1 MAGGG
6 CLLLSL
12 LPLDSGGSAPARGFG
27 KLTSLQFCPPLRLSS
42 SVVHPLSIRT
52 PQASPGS
59 RLRLGLP
66 AAPEA
71 YYLPLLPS
79 GPDGVRSASPR
90 RAGSSTP
97 LARTVPTAPGPRA
110 GIQPRYSGLR
120 VQGTASSPSS
130 TTSGYPTTAPRGTV
144 KPNLATEIRGCGR
157 TIILFPDCRW
167 RALPHCARQ
176 RPTMLPACWPNTPD
190 VDYAAG
196 AHYRRRAAHLKGAP
210 PSP

>member
-12 LPLDSGGSAPARGFG
+12 LRLDSGGSAPARGFR
-27 KLTSLQFCPPLRLSS
+27 KLTSLRFCPPLRLSS
-42 SVVHPLSIRT
+42 SVVHPLSIRA
-52 PQASPGS
+52 PRACPDSQ
-59 RLRLGLP
+59 LQLGLP

-90 RAGSSTP
+90 RAGSST
-97 LARTVPTAPGPRA
+97 LLTRAVPAAPEPRA

-130 TTSGYPTTAPRGTV
+130 TTASYGITDSRAAV
-144 KPNLATEIRGCGR
+144 KANLATEIRGCGR
-157 TIILFPDCRW
+157 TITLFAAPRW
-167 RALPHCARQ
+167 RPLP
-176 RPTMLPACWPNTPD
+176 
-190 VDYAAG
+190 
-196 AHYRRRAAHLKGAP
+196 
-210 PSP
+210 

>member
-12 LPLDSGGSAPARGFG
+12 LRLDSGGSAPARGFG
-27 KLTSLQFCPPLRLSS
+27 KLTSLQFCPPLRLLS

-59 RLRLGLP
+59 QLRLGLP

-90 RAGSSTP
+90 RAGSST
-97 LARTVPTAPGPRA
+97 LLSRAVPAAPEPRA

-130 TTSGYPTTAPRGTV
+130 TTSGYPITGSRAAV
-144 KPNLATEIRGCGR
+144 KPNLATEKRGCGR
-157 TIILFPDCRW
+157 TIIFFSDCRW
-167 RALPHCARQ
+167 RTLPYLALQ
-176 RPTMLPACWPNTPD
+176 RPTLPFAC
-190 VDYAAG
+190 
-196 AHYRRRAAHLKGAP
+196 
-210 PSP
+210 

>member
-1 MAGGG
+1 MAWGG

-12 LPLDSGGSAPARGFG
+12 LRLDSGGSAPARGFG

-110 GIQPRYSGLR
+110 GVQPRYSGLR

-130 TTSGYPTTAPRGTV
+130 TTAAILSRPLASLSSQIWQRKYGDVVELLSFSLTTDGALYHISP
-144 KPNLATEIRGCGR
+144 LSA
-157 TIILFPDCRW
+157 PDC
-167 RALPHCARQ
+167 LPLASH
-176 RPTMLPACWPNTPD
+176 
-190 VDYAAG
+190 
-196 AHYRRRAAHLKGAP
+196 P
-210 PSP
+210 PLM

>member
-12 LPLDSGGSAPARGFG
+12 LRLDSGGSAPARGFG

-42 SVVHPLSIRT
+42 SVVHPLSIRA
-52 PQASPGS
+52 PRACPDSQ
-59 RLRLGLP
+59 LQLGLP

-90 RAGSSTP
+90 RAGSST
-97 LARTVPTAPGPRA
+97 LLSRAVPTAPEPRA
-110 GIQPRYSGLR
+110 GVQPRYSGLR

-130 TTSGYPTTAPRGTV
+130 TTADILSRPRT
-144 KPNLATEIRGCGR
+144 PLS
-157 TIILFPDCRW
+157 
-167 RALPHCARQ
+167 RQ
-176 RPTMLPACWPNTPD
+176 IWQWKYGD
-190 VDYAAG
+190 VVELLSSSL
-196 AHYRRRAAHLKGAP
+196 AAHGALCP
-210 PSP
+210 IAPVSAPGCLPLASQTPLM

>member
-12 LPLDSGGSAPARGFG
+12 LRLDSGGSAPARGFG
-27 KLTSLQFCPPLRLSS
+27 KLTSLQFCPPLRLLS

-59 RLRLGLP
+59 QLRLGLP

-90 RAGSSTP
+90 RAGSST
-97 LARTVPTAPGPRA
+97 LLSRAVPAAPEPRA

-130 TTSGYPTTAPRGTV
+130 TTDR
-144 KPNLATEIRGCGR
+144 
-157 TIILFPDCRW
+157 D
-167 RALPHCARQ
+167 
-176 RPTMLPACWPNTPD
+176 
-190 VDYAAG
+190 
-196 AHYRRRAAHLKGAP
+196 RRRRRKACQANVLVQYILLARLEGRAIIAP
-210 PSP
+210 VHEARSGRSRCSVPVRTRLHW

>member
-12 LPLDSGGSAPARGFG
+12 LRLDTGGSAPARGFG

-42 SVVHPLSIRT
+42 SVVHPLSIRA
-52 PQASPGS
+52 PQACPGS
-59 RLRLGLP
+59 QLRLGLP

-90 RAGSSTP
+90 RAGSST
-97 LARTVPTAPGPRA
+97 LLSRAVPTAPEPRA
-110 GIQPRYSGLR
+110 GVQPRYSGLR

-130 TTSGYPTTAPRGTV
+130 TTAAILSRPLASLSSQIWQRKYGDVVELLSSSLTADGALCHISPLSASNCL
-144 KPNLATEIRGCGR
+144 PLAS
-157 TIILFPDCRW
+157 
-167 RALPHCARQ
+167 Q
-176 RPTMLPACWPNTPD
+176 
-190 VDYAAG
+190 
-196 AHYRRRAAHLKGAP
+196 P
-210 PSP
+210 PLM

>member
-1 MAGGG
+1 MDGGG
-6 CLLLSL
+6 CLLLFSL
-12 LPLDSGGSAPARGFG
+12 RPDSGGSAPARGFG
-27 KLTSLQFCPPLRLSS
+27 KLTSLQFCPPVRLSS
-42 SVVHPLSIRT
+42 SVVHPLSISAPRAC
-52 PQASPGS
+52 PDS

-97 LARTVPTAPGPRA
+97 LFRAVPTTPEPRA

-130 TTSGYPTTAPRGTV
+130 TTAVILSRVRAPLSSQIWQRKYGDVAELLSSSLTADGALRPIWPLSASERL
-144 KPNLATEIRGCGR
+144 PLA
-157 TIILFPDCRW
+157 
-167 RALPHCARQ
+167 
-176 RPTMLPACWPNTPD
+176 
-190 VDYAAG
+190 
-196 AHYRRRAAHLKGAP
+196 
-210 PSP
+210 S